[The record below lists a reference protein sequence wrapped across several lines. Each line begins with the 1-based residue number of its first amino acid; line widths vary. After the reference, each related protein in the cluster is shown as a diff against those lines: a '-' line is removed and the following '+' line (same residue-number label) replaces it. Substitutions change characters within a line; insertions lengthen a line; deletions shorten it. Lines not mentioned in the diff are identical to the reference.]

1 MKKIKLMKN
10 IKLISHSNTLVEISD
25 NTNSETI
32 IEDEL
37 EDESETVSDS
47 KILKR
52 PPIGVLPAYIP
63 ID

>member
-32 IEDEL
+32 IEDE
-37 EDESETVSDS
+37 SETVSDS